1 MQIRLFPL
9 LQNIPAKS
17 SAPCIPSEARFLPR
31 SLRSAGRPSNR
42 FPPKTDRPS
51 HRTPPGKYHVQLFVQ
66 KKISVKMLPVLPR
79 SCENPGP
86 GFPYFFRFP
95 QNDFSFFHYH
105 PIQPSDTHIPLH
117 TPHVP
122 GSYTDTTEKTQ
133 YNCPFSHLPSP
144 GCSAAPAG
152 IPSHCAAYTGSSH
165 PSPPA
170 EDAAPAETGTSHRP
184 YSPPPDP
191 TEASGNTG
199 AAEALPRK
207 RPPLSPATGTAPDFQ
222 SD

>member
-1 MQIRLFPL
+1 MQIHLFPL
-9 LQNIPAKS
+9 LQNIPAKF
-17 SAPCIPSEARFLPR
+17 SAPCIPSEARFRPR
-31 SLRSAGRPSNR
+31 SRRSAGRLSSR

-51 HRTPPGKYHVQLFVQ
+51 RRTPPGRYHVQLFVRE
-66 KKISVKMLPVLPR
+66 KISVKMLPVPPR
-79 SCENPGP
+79 SCENPGSKL
-86 GFPYFFRFP
+86 PYFFRFS
-95 QNDFSFFHYH
+95 QNVF
-105 PIQPSDTHIPLH
+105 PL
-117 TPHVP
+117 PAP
-122 GSYTDTTEKTQ
+122 GSYTGTTGRTQ
-133 YNCPFSHLPSP
+133 YNYLFLHLPSP

-170 EDAAPAETGTSHRP
+170 EDAAPAETGTAHRP

-207 RPPLSPATGTAPDFQ
+207 RPLLSPATGTAPDFQ